1 MKRKQALEEAVE
13 AMEAEAPRPDF
24 HPSAEWLAAFRSQF
38 NETLVALSVEYA
50 SELDAGIGSDKQKSK
65 RYPRAVVL
73 RALADT
79 HVGVLRWDH
88 TTSLKKFI
96 AQAIQTR
103 LPMDWKRAQKRPER
117 RFRHLRIDERTA
129 SGRSYAQEEIDRLAF
144 ERLSDREKAREAL
157 AELRERAAADPELAA
172 YIDARCHEQSRAEVL
187 RDLQFSPERYR
198 QLARRLGQLIK
209 QLSIEARPQRDSE
222 KGKP

>member
-1 MKRKQALEEAVE
+1 MKRKEAWEEAVE
-13 AMEAEAPRPDF
+13 AVEADAPRADF
-24 HPSAEWLAAFRSQF
+24 HPSIEWLAAFRSQF
-38 NETLVALSVEYA
+38 NDALVALSVEYA
-50 SELDAGIGSDKQKSK
+50 NELDAGIGSDKQKSK

-73 RALADT
+73 RALTDA

-88 TTSLKKFI
+88 TTSLKEYI
-96 AQAIQTR
+96 EHALQTR

-129 SGRSYAQEEIDRLAF
+129 SGRSYAQEEIDRLVF
-144 ERLSDREKAREAL
+144 ERLTDREKAREGL
-157 AELRERAAADPELAA
+157 AELLERAAAYPDLAE
-172 YIDARCHEQSRAEVL
+172 YIEARCYEASRAEVV
-187 RDLQFSPERYR
+187 RDLQLSPERYR
-198 QLARRLGQLIK
+198 QLARQLGRLIK

>member
-1 MKRKQALEEAVE
+1 MEALEAD
-13 AMEAEAPRPDF
+13 APRADF
-24 HPSAEWLAAFRSQF
+24 HPSVEWLAAFRSQF

-73 RALADT
+73 RALTDT

-88 TTSLKKFI
+88 TTSLKEYI
-96 AQAIQTR
+96 EQAIRTR
-103 LPMDWKRAQKRPER
+103 LAVDWKRAQKRPER
-117 RFRHLRIDERTA
+117 RFRHLRIDERAA
-129 SGRSYAQEEIDRLAF
+129 SGRSYAQEEIDRLVF
-144 ERLSDREKAREAL
+144 ERLTDRDKAREAM
-157 AELRERAAADPELAA
+157 AELHERAAAYPDLAA
-172 YIDARCHEQSRAEVL
+172 YIEERCYESSRAEVL
-187 RDLQFSPERYR
+187 RHLQLSPERYR
-198 QLARRLGQLIK
+198 QLARQLGRLIK

>member
-1 MKRKQALEEAVE
+1 MEALEAD
-13 AMEAEAPRPDF
+13 APRPDF
-24 HPSAEWLAAFRSQF
+24 HPSVEWLAAFRNQF
-38 NETLVALSVEYA
+38 NDTLVALSVEYA
-50 SELDAGIGSDKQKSK
+50 TELDAGIGSDKRNSK

-73 RALADT
+73 RALTDT

-88 TTSLKKFI
+88 TTSLKEYI
-96 AQAIQTR
+96 EQAIRTR
-103 LPMDWKRAQKRPER
+103 LAMDWKRAQKRPER
-117 RFRHLRIDERTA
+117 RFLHLRIDEQTA

-144 ERLSDREKAREAL
+144 ERRNEREKAREAL

-172 YIDARCHEQSRAEVL
+172 YIDARCYEHSRAEVL
-187 RDLQFSPERYR
+187 RDLQLSPERYR
-198 QLARRLGQLIK
+198 QIARRLGQLIK